1 MNGLFCYN
9 QADIFGRGWGEMM
22 TRLTKTALLTVAL
35 LCARVGMAQDAK
47 IAIVDMQRLALGTE
61 EGKKASEKLEKRY
74 QEISTIMQG
83 LQKSIED
90 KENTLKTQERALSD
104 TRKAQLAREIDNER
118 KEFTRKNEDYQ
129 TELGDMEQQ
138 LTGPLLD
145 KANATLSAYIKEK
158 GFTIVFNIST
168 ENGNVVWFNRGND
181 VTDDVV
187 KRINAETKTAVTP
200 VKPPA
205 TAPSA
210 TAPSR

>member
-1 MNGLFCYN
+1 MACSATIRPTFLGEV
-9 QADIFGRGWGEMM
+9 WGEMM

-205 TAPSA
+205 TAPAA

>member
-1 MNGLFCYN
+1 MACSATIRPTFLGEV
-9 QADIFGRGWGEMM
+9 WGEMM

-118 KEFTRKNEDYQ
+118 KDFTRKNEDYQ

-145 KANATLSAYIKEK
+145 KANAILSAYIKEK

-181 VTDDVV
+181 VTDDVI

-200 VKPPA
+200 VKPAA
-205 TAPSA
+205 TAPAA

>member
-1 MNGLFCYN
+1 MACSATIRPTFLGEV
-9 QADIFGRGWGEMM
+9 WGEMM
-22 TRLTKTALLTVAL
+22 TRLTKTALLTVVL

-47 IAIVDMQRLALGTE
+47 IAIVDMQRLALGTD

-104 TRKAQLAREIDNER
+104 ARKAQLAREIDNER
-118 KEFTRKNEDYQ
+118 KEFTRKNEDFQ
-129 TELGDMEQQ
+129 TELGDTEEQ

-145 KANATLSAYIKEK
+145 RANATLSAYIKEK

-181 VTDDVV
+181 VTDDVI

-200 VKPPA
+200 VKPAANAPA
-205 TAPSA
+205 A

>member
-1 MNGLFCYN
+1 
-9 QADIFGRGWGEMM
+9 MM
-22 TRLTKTALLTVAL
+22 TRLTKTVLLTVAL
-35 LCARVGMAQDAK
+35 LCARVGTAQDAK

-118 KEFTRKNEDYQ
+118 KDFTRKNEDYQ

-145 KANATLSAYIKEK
+145 KANAILSAYIKEK

-205 TAPSA
+205 TAPAA